1 MQDIAFF
8 DTHRTGELMNRL
20 SEDIRLMKDAA
31 TNSVSMAL
39 RSVASLILGTAAM
52 FYTSWQLS
60 TLTLGLLPVTLIAV
74 RWVGGLGCPCSVHA
88 AHIM

>member
-1 MQDIAFF
+1 MLVFLARGFV
-8 DTHRTGELMNRL
+8 GPLPL
-20 SEDIRLMKDAA
+20 
-31 TNSVSMAL
+31 L

-74 RWVGGLGCPCSVHA
+74 R
-88 AHIM
+88 